1 MNVGGVEI
9 EVVRDNLT
17 LRTTITD
24 GANTATDSSS
34 LYYLLKDQ
42 KGIPGILYTDESSLC
57 KRFSNDLGTSY
68 LYLNGVL
75 YMVLQL
81 RLGSAFLKVFVT
93 DDLDYDVV
101 VLDADGKV
109 HWSDS
114 VPDIINVSEITA
126 REPSIF

>member
-17 LRTTITD
+17 LRT
-24 GANTATDSSS
+24 ANTATDSSS
-34 LYYLLKDQ
+34 L
-42 KGIPGILYTDESSLC
+42 C
-57 KRFSNDLGTSY
+57 KRFSN
-68 LYLNGVL
+68 
-75 YMVLQL
+75 
-81 RLGSAFLKVFVT
+81 
-93 DDLDYDVV
+93 DLDYDVV

-109 HWSDS
+109 YWSDS